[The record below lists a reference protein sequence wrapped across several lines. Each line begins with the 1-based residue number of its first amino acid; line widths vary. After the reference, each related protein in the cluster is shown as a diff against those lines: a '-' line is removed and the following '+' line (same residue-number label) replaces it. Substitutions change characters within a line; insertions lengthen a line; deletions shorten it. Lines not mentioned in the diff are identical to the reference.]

1 MKKLLTLMLIF
12 TLVFCSVVTVSAEES
27 LPLGAM
33 DGLRFMLE
41 NQAEDDNSTEVT
53 RPHKALARL
62 LGAEGSTDSGSLTV
76 DNLEEGVTVKAYR
89 LVKMEKVNDSGKF
102 SYTLNTA
109 AYSAVFTELGV
120 ETVRAYADK
129 SDATVIKAA
138 QAKIDADVTPDVT
151 GTVTAG
157 GTSITLSNMSYGMY
171 YIAIESGVA
180 SAIYNPML
188 ILIPQANTIGSPTD
202 DVTVTAKSSEPT
214 LEKKIVKNGGT
225 LVDETSATVGDYVDY
240 QIKVKLPY
248 YTSEIESDKFT
259 FKVVDEM
266 SKGLTYDELTGISV
280 DSTAITGITPNVE
293 VASDGT
299 TTVTYDFPY
308 DTLEDYLKYDAE
320 KPERYLYIKYR
331 AVLNE
336 NAVIGAPGNPN
347 EALLTYTNDP
357 STVIED
363 GKYSTEETPKDE
375 AKVYTFGLDITKYEL
390 GDTSV
395 KLAGAEFSLTKGDKD
410 VYFKALGGGEYT
422 AVIAGEAYTITK
434 DAAVSGAG
442 EESETTTE
450 PAEPGTTEPEPA
462 ESGTETY
469 TATATIKGETVTIT
483 GLTKTILTD
492 ASGKL
497 IINGLGEGTFKLAEE
512 KAPEGYYIIDR
523 TFEITITP
531 EPAGGLMTGNVA
543 TSGGNEAATAGIY
556 YVKNIANS
564 TEYTLPGTGG
574 MGTLIFMGVSAVALA
589 LACVLLY
596 RRRRH
601 QA

>member
-12 TLVFCSVVTVSAEES
+12 ALVFCSVVTVSAEES

-41 NQAEDDNSTEVT
+41 NQAEDDNSAEVT
-53 RPHKALARL
+53 RPHKAPARL

-76 DNLEEGVTVKAYR
+76 GNLKEGVTVKAYR
-89 LVKMEKVNDSGKF
+89 LVKMEKVNDSDKF
-102 SYTLNTA
+102 SYTLNA
-109 AYSAVFTELGV
+109 DYNAVFTALGV
-120 ETVRAYADK
+120 DTVRKYAEK

-138 QAKIDADVTPDVT
+138 QAKIDATATPDVT
-151 GTVTAG
+151 GTVEAG
-157 GTSITLSNMSYGMY
+157 ETSITLSGMPYGMY

-188 ILIPQANTIGSPTD
+188 ILIPQANTIGSPTY

-248 YTSEIESDKFT
+248 YTSEIDPAKFT

-266 SKGLTYDELTGISV
+266 SKGLTYDELTSISV
-280 DSTAITGITPNVE
+280 DSTAITGITPNV
-293 VASDGT
+293 VPDSYGT

-308 DTLEDYLKYDAE
+308 DTLKDYLKYDAE
-320 KPERYLYIKYR
+320 NPEHYLYIKYK

-357 STVIED
+357 STVTDE
-363 GKYSTEETPKDE
+363 GKYPTNDTPKDE

-390 GDTSV
+390 GDMSV
-395 KLAGAEFSLTKGDKD
+395 KLAGAEFSLTKEGQA
-410 VYFKALGGGEYT
+410 VYFKALGDGEYT
-422 AVIAGEAYTITK
+422 AVIAGGAYTITK
-434 DAAVSGAG
+434 DAAASGAG
-442 EESETTTE
+442 EEGETTT
-450 PAEPGTTEPEPA
+450 EPGTTEPEPA

-469 TATATIKGETVTIT
+469 TATATINGETVTIT

-492 ASGKL
+492 SNGKL
-497 IINGLGEGTFKLAEE
+497 IINGLGEGTFKLTEE

-523 TFEITITP
+523 TFDITITP
-531 EPAGGLMTGNVA
+531 ELAGVAMTGKVA
-543 TSGGNEAATAGIY
+543 TGGGNEAATAGIY
-556 YVKNIANS
+556 YVKSIANS

>member
-12 TLVFCSVVTVSAEES
+12 ALVFCSVVTVSAEES

-53 RPHKALARL
+53 RPHKAPARL

-76 DNLEEGVTVKAYR
+76 DNLKEGVTVKAYR

-102 SYTLNTA
+102 SYSLNTD
-109 AYSAVFTELGV
+109 YNAVFTALGV
-120 ETVRAYADK
+120 GTVKEYADK

-138 QAKIDADVTPDVT
+138 QAKIDAAATPDVT
-151 GTVTAG
+151 GNVAEG
-157 GTSITLSNMSYGMY
+157 ETSITLSGMPYGMY

-188 ILIPQANTIGSPTD
+188 ILIPQANTAGSFTY

-214 LEKKIVKNGGT
+214 LDKKIVKNGGT

-259 FKVVDEM
+259 FKVVDKM
-266 SKGLTYDELTGISV
+266 SKGLTYDELTSISV
-280 DSTAITGITPNVE
+280 DSAAITGVTPNVE

-308 DTLEDYLKYDAE
+308 DTLKDYLKYDAE
-320 KPERYLYIKYR
+320 KPEHYLYIKYQ

-357 STVIED
+357 STVTDE
-363 GKYSTEETPKDE
+363 GKYPTNDTPKDE

-390 GDTSV
+390 GDMSV
-395 KLAGAEFSLTKGDKD
+395 KLEGAEFSLTKGGQY
-410 VYFKALGGGEYT
+410 VYFKALGNGEYT
-422 AVIAGEAYTITK
+422 AVIADGAYTITK
-434 DAAVSGAG
+434 DVAASGAG
-442 EESETTTE
+442 EEGET
-450 PAEPGTTEPEPA
+450 TTEPEPA

-469 TATATIKGETVTIT
+469 TATATINGGTVTIT

-497 IINGLGEGTFKLAEE
+497 IINGLGEGTFKLTEV
-512 KAPEGYYIIDR
+512 KAPAGYYIIDG

-531 EPAGGLMTGNVA
+531 DYAGGVMTGKVA
-543 TSGGNEAATAGIY
+543 TDNDNEAATAGVY
-556 YVKNIANS
+556 YVKSIANS